1 MALKDGTLLSSGTAP
16 PNYSVSALTET
27 KQRMEDFLADPKK
40 LERTREL
47 LKGELTPEQRK
58 VLTLFERT
66 FKCYIMENPDAKVL
80 REEATKIEG
89 SLESERNKC
98 APLLSEIRERQ
109 RVMQLYSV
117 IRDDRCSRPELS
129 HPQHKT
135 YSAAAARA
143 DLPRPRTASPRR
155 RLRSPAPLRRTAASP
170 AQAP

>member
-1 MALKDGTLLSSGTAP
+1 MIHFRLFQVHTKFEEQFWGTKMALKDGTLLSSGTAP

-47 LKGELTPEQRK
+47 LKGDLTPAQQK

-98 APLLSEIRERQ
+98 APLLSEIREGGGGGR
-109 RVMQLYSV
+109 
-117 IRDDRCSRPELS
+117 
-129 HPQHKT
+129 
-135 YSAAAARA
+135 
-143 DLPRPRTASPRR
+143 DLP
-155 RLRSPAPLRRTAASP
+155 
-170 AQAP
+170 